1 MTAPPRRRERRAP
14 NGNPASSRTTA
25 AKRSSTK
32 DTADLDLDA
41 DLDRQL
47 LGVDASIWAA
57 LFAGEFRLAVRC
69 RVCRRWLTADRSKR
83 RHTGPRCAAK
93 VAKQ

>member
-25 AKRSSTK
+25 AKRSSSQ
-32 DTADLDLDA
+32 DTADPDLDA

-57 LFAGEFRLAVRC
+57 LFAGEVRLAVRC
-69 RVCRRWLTADRSKR
+69 RVCRRWLTADRSR
-83 RHTGPRCAAK
+83 RDGIGLHCAGKA
-93 VAKQ
+93 VTR